1 MRLKDAADAVN
12 YARIGKRVKLAR
24 VEKDLTQAGLARLVG
39 CTNNYI
45 SHIEVAQTRV
55 SLGVLMQIAKVLEK
69 DLDFFLLDTP
79 YVSRAK
85 RIDLEIA
92 DKLNK
97 CDPPML
103 LAVSKILDAL
113 LDCQHTLST
122 EPKDTPSEAPVEKP
136 E

>member
-1 MRLKDAADAVN
+1 MELKDAVN
-12 YARIGKRVKLAR
+12 YVRIGKRIKLAR
-24 VEKDLTQAGLARLVG
+24 IEKNLTQAGLARLIG

-55 SLGVLMQIAKVLEK
+55 SLSALMQIAKVLEK
-69 DLDFFLLDTP
+69 DLDFFLLVDTP
-79 YVSRAK
+79 YVSRTK

-92 DKLNK
+92 DKLDQ
-97 CDPPML
+97 CAPSTL

-113 LDCQHTLST
+113 LDCQHMLST
-122 EPKDTPSEAPVEKP
+122 EQNDTPSEVPVSKP